1 MINSSSRHSPVAPPS
16 SASGDDQQADDVILV
31 NLMFPERNREVQIYS
46 FENLLNPLS
55 GNIINGFHIVLPADV
70 RDVGLNLYSAKIVD
84 DNEIVIYM
92 PSLPFSVS
100 HDSAQRHL
108 QLAALDI
115 GCPRCKEAQDI
126 VVQDIKLSPSRA
138 IRKLRL
144 QFPDNIV
151 LANMSS
157 AVSPVLTGEEQPFLY
172 TAQFGVNKIQSVGCN
187 MTWKVASV
195 ERHRKVAGAASRD
208 PATKLS
214 EMFSCM
220 STTNFANP
228 S

>member
-1 MINSSSRHSPVAPPS
+1 MVNNNSSTTRHSSPVE
-16 SASGDDQQADDVILV
+16 DVEADDLIKV
-31 NLMFPERNREVQIYS
+31 NLTFPERNREVQIYS
-46 FENLLNPLS
+46 FENLLNPIS
-55 GNIINGFHIVLPADV
+55 GDIINGFHIVLPADV
-70 RDVGLNLYSAKIVD
+70 RDVALNLYRAEIVH

-100 HDSAQRHL
+100 HDSVQRHL

-115 GCPRCKEAQDI
+115 GCLRCKEAQDI
-126 VVQDIKLSPSRA
+126 VVQDIKLSPARS

-144 QFPDNIV
+144 RFPDHIV

-157 AVSPVLTGEEQPFLY
+157 AVSPVLTGEEQPFAF
-172 TAQFGVNKIQSVGCN
+172 TSQFGSSAIQSVGCN

-214 EMFSCM
+214 EMFSRM
-220 STTNFANP
+220 STTFAKP